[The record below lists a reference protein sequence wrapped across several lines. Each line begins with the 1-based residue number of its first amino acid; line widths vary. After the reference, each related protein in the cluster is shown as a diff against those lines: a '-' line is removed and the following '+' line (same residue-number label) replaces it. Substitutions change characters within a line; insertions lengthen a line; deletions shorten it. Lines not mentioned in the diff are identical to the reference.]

1 MTYIMTVLLVQENQ
15 YLSVAYNN
23 RTSKRQFPLYYS
35 FQFLYLASYLPFAI
49 VSLPLYLNDQRQ

>member
-23 RTSKRQFPLYYS
+23 RTSKR
-35 FQFLYLASYLPFAI
+35 
-49 VSLPLYLNDQRQ
+49 